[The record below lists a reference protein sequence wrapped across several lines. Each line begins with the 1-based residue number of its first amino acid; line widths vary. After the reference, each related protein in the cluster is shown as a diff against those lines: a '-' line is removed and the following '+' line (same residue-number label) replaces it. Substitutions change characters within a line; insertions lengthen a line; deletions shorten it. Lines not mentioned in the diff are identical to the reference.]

1 MSQPGKLDT
10 IAPSVR
16 SAAVVTPS
24 GASTGAASTATG
36 FGIAPKPD
44 GVAPHVSSDRPA
56 PLESSEPIRIDVKK
70 STTAGVGFFTLQN
83 LLSLLPGWSVSFAGH
98 AVLLVLL
105 TVIATS
111 PLKNKSA
118 LRLDGFLV
126 DATEF
131 ADEAEYEREFVEET
145 ELLNVDVAALNSE
158 ASRETTDIVRD
169 EGFKVSL
176 LEGLGEGIGME
187 AMANS
192 GLTPLEV
199 ADEGGV
205 QSKNDG
211 SSTQFFGTQ
220 ATGNRFV
227 FIIDASGSMSEG
239 FLWSRAIRELVKSIG
254 KLSEKQKAV
263 VLLYNSHTFPMFNT
277 PPEKL
282 DMVPVTKDFKRA
294 LVRWLRN
301 QIPNGRTMPAH
312 ALSYGLSLEP
322 DAIFLLSD
330 GKLNDN
336 SFQVLASENP
346 AKDPESGDLSKVPVH
361 TISLGPNQLG
371 IQLMKQIADTN
382 NGEFRWVK

>member
-10 IAPSVR
+10 ITPSVR
-16 SAAVVTPS
+16 RAAV
-24 GASTGAASTATG
+24 
-36 FGIAPKPD
+36 IAPQRANASPD
-44 GVAPHVSSDRPA
+44 NAPAVGSPHLQIASDRSA
-56 PLESSEPIRIDVKK
+56 PIEATEPIRISLKK
-70 STTAGVGFFTLQN
+70 STTASVGFFTAQN

-111 PLKNKSA
+111 PLSDKSA
-118 LRLDGFLV
+118 LRLDGLLV
-126 DATEF
+126 ESTEF
-131 ADEAEYEREFVEET
+131 ADTTDYEREFIEET

-158 ASRETTDIVRD
+158 ASRETTEFVRD
-169 EGFKVSL
+169 DGFNVSL

-187 AMANS
+187 DMADS
-192 GLTPLEV
+192 GLTPIEV

-205 QSKNDG
+205 ESNTEG
-211 SSTQFFGTQ
+211 NSTQFFGTQ
-220 ATGNRFV
+220 ASGTRFV

-239 FLWSRAIRELVKSIG
+239 FLWQRAIRELVRSLG
-254 KLSEKQKAV
+254 KLTEKQEAM

-277 PPEKL
+277 PPERLKML
-282 DMVPVTKDFKRA
+282 PVTLEFRKA

-312 ALSYGLSLEP
+312 AISYGLSLKP

-336 SFQVLASENP
+336 SFEVLAEENP
-346 AKDPESGDLSKVPVH
+346 PKDSESDTPRKVPVH
-361 TISLGPNQLG
+361 TISLGPNEIG
-371 IQLMKQIADTN
+371 VQLMKLIADNN
-382 NGEFRWVK
+382 NGQFRRVK